1 MPATIPEKRPTVRGV
16 GTEVK
21 PTRSRAPA
29 RTLPL
34 VAIGTALVLA
44 TYVTPIASTPATV
57 AALGAGSGGQAWIL
71 SSMSLG
77 LAAALLPIGA
87 VGDARGR
94 RLVYLAGLVLLGLGS
109 LTCGV
114 AGDPGLF
121 VAARVVQGIGG
132 AAVLACGLAVLAH
145 AYADPAGRSHATGVW
160 GASVGVGISVGAV
173 LAAALGDLGT
183 GWRETYFVVGVL
195 ALVLVLPSRTGLAE
209 SVAEQPRRLDL
220 GGVLVIVGT
229 MTLLVT
235 GLTEARSGI
244 SATVVVLLAAAVVLV
259 VVFGVVELR
268 VRQPMIEP
276 HLAGTPGFLAANV
289 AALAV
294 GLGII
299 AMSSTVPT
307 YVQVGLGESLWV
319 SIVPALVWSVTG
331 VFTSL
336 LVRRFRSAWSG
347 QHQVAAAL
355 VVVALGE
362 LLALGTGPGSTVWRL
377 VPAFFVAGLASGVL
391 NAVMGREA
399 VANVPPDRAAMASG
413 SNNTARYLG
422 AACGI
427 TVFSVTTVHAG
438 WNTAVLY
445 AVSASLAGA
454 AVCAWDG
461 TRKKQS

>member
-1 MPATIPEKRPTVRGV
+1 MSP
-16 GTEVK
+16 
-21 PTRSRAPA
+21 

-57 AALGAGSGGQAWIL
+57 AGLGAGSGGQAWIL

-77 LAAALLPIGA
+77 LAAALLPTGA
-87 VGDARGR
+87 LGDAHGR
-94 RLVYLAGLVLLGLGS
+94 RLVYLTGLVLLGLGS
-109 LTCGV
+109 LGCGLS
-114 AGDPGLF
+114 GDTGPF
-121 VAARVVQGIGG
+121 VAARIVEGMGG
-132 AAVLACGLAVLAH
+132 SAVLACGLAVLAH
-145 AYADPAGRSHATGVW
+145 AYPDPAGRSHASGVW
-160 GASVGVGISVGAV
+160 GASVGIGISVGVV
-173 LAAALGDLGT
+173 LAAALGNLGS
-183 GWRETYFVVGVL
+183 GWRETYFVTGVV
-195 ALVLVLPSRTGLAE
+195 ALVLLVPSRTGLPESAAE
-209 SVAEQPRRLDL
+209 HSRRLDP
-220 GGVLVIVGT
+220 GGLLVVVAA

-244 SATVVVLLAAAVVLV
+244 SATVVVLLVSAVALV
-259 VVFGVVELR
+259 ALFGVVELR

-276 HLAGTPGFLAANV
+276 RLAGTPGFLAANV

-307 YVQVGLGESLWV
+307 YVQVALGRSLWI

-336 LVRRFRSAWSG
+336 LLRRLRVTWSG

-362 LLALGTGPGSTVWRL
+362 LLALGVGPGSTVWRL
-377 VPAFFVAGLASGVL
+377 VPGFLVAGLASGVL
-391 NAVMGREA
+391 NAVMSREA
-399 VANVPPDRAAMASG
+399 VTNVPPDRAAMASG

-427 TVFSVTTVHAG
+427 TVFSLTTVHAG
-438 WNTAVLY
+438 WDTAVLY
-445 AVSASLAGA
+445 AAAVSLVGA

-461 TRKKQS
+461 GRKKQS